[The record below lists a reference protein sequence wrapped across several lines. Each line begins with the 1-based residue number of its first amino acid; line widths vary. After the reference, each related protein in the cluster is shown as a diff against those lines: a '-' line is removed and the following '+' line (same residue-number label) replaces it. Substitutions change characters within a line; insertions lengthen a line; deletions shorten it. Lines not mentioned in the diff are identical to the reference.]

1 MKKVFTPEETKRFLL
16 NGMKVIHDIAV
27 DTMGPH
33 GKLILINEHGNVSF
47 SKDGAR
53 VTSSLSNL
61 DALNEIEQ
69 CGASLMIEA
78 SKKMSEISGDGSTTV
93 VKLSYEICKA
103 CASLLTSFRSR
114 DIQNELMQFRSKAI
128 KALDSIKKSI
138 NIDEVKKIATISSN
152 NNEEIGSL
160 VHELMKTLGPQGVF
174 LVEQSYDNQNRIEIK
189 KGFSLDNGPASEH
202 FFQRLKQQDNTMK
215 IVMEKP
221 IILTMKGSFSNLG
234 LYIPLLENVSKNQHN
249 LVIIADDFSQ
259 EAIASITLN
268 VARGILKCVLI
279 KTPGYG
285 SDKEH
290 MLEDLSIF
298 VGSTI
303 ISEPDLSSGIT
314 SLDMSY
320 FGGCN
325 KITIT
330 PKGSIISEGHN
341 NNELLQSRIQY
352 LQSKHDNTQ
361 SSYERD
367 MISKRIARLSCGI
380 GTLYAENKFT
390 KELIE
395 DAIQASI
402 KSLKEGVVPG
412 CGMDFL
418 NIKDIIDEAPK
429 NHINNI
435 SIALS
440 YTLESVCKQV
450 LSNAQMPVDLIIHEA
465 RQSSFQLIPNALTGE
480 MVSRDE
486 IINPYVTTKEAIN
499 IAVETAMKF
508 INSSYGVC
516 HTETKKDTP
525 SNGMEY

>member
-1 MKKVFTPEETKRFLL
+1 
-16 NGMKVIHDIAV
+16 
-27 DTMGPH
+27 
-33 GKLILINEHGNVSF
+33 
-47 SKDGAR
+47 
-53 VTSSLSNL
+53 
-61 DALNEIEQ
+61 
-69 CGASLMIEA
+69 
-78 SKKMSEISGDGSTTV
+78 
-93 VKLSYEICKA
+93 
-103 CASLLTSFRSR
+103 
-114 DIQNELMQFRSKAI
+114 
-128 KALDSIKKSI
+128 
-138 NIDEVKKIATISSN
+138 
-152 NNEEIGSL
+152 
-160 VHELMKTLGPQGVF
+160 
-174 LVEQSYDNQNRIEIK
+174 
-189 KGFSLDNGPASEH
+189 
-202 FFQRLKQQDNTMK
+202 
-215 IVMEKP
+215 MEKP

-320 FGGCN
+320 FGSCG

-330 PKGSIISEGHN
+330 PKGSIISEGRN
-341 NNELLQSRIQY
+341 DNELLQSRIEY

-361 SSYERD
+361 STYEKD
-367 MISKRIARLSCGI
+367 MIAKRIARLSCGI

-402 KSLKEGVVPG
+402 KSLKEGVVAG

-418 NIKDIIDEAPK
+418 NIKDIIDLK
-429 NHINNI
+429 GHINNI
-435 SIALS
+435 FIALS
-440 YTLESVCKQV
+440 HTLESVCKQV
-450 LSNAQMPVDLIIHEA
+450 LSNAQVPVDMMMHET
-465 RQSSFQLIPNALTGE
+465 RQSGFKLIPNALTGK
-480 MVSRDE
+480 MVPRDE

-499 IAVETAMKF
+499 IAVDTAMKF

-525 SNGMEY
+525 SNGIEY

>member
-1 MKKVFTPEETKRFLL
+1 MKKVYTPEETKRFLL

-27 DTMGPH
+27 DTMGPY

-53 VTSSLSNL
+53 VTSSLNNL
-61 DALNEIEQ
+61 DSLNDIEK

-103 CASLLTSFRSR
+103 CISLLTSFRSR
-114 DIQNELMQFRSKAI
+114 DIQQTLVEFRDESI

-138 NIDEVKKIATISSN
+138 DIDGIKKIATISSN

-160 VHELMKTLGPQGVF
+160 VHELIKTLGSQGVF

-189 KGFSLDNGPASEH
+189 KGFSLDNGPTSEH
-202 FFQRLKQQDNTMK
+202 FFQRLKQDNTMK
-215 IVMEKP
+215 ITMDKP

-234 LYIPLLENVSKNQHN
+234 LYIPLLENASKNQHN

-268 VARGILKCVLI
+268 VTRGILKCVLI

-290 MLEDLSIF
+290 MLEDLAIF

-303 ISEPDLSSGIT
+303 LSEPDLSSGIT
-314 SLDMSY
+314 SLDMNY
-320 FGGCN
+320 FGGCD

-330 PKGSIISEGHN
+330 PKGTIISEGHN
-341 NNELLQSRIQY
+341 DHNLLQSRIEY
-352 LQSKHDNTQ
+352 LKSKYENTQ
-361 SSYERD
+361 SSYEKE

-380 GTLYAENKFT
+380 GTLYAENKFM

-412 CGMDFL
+412 CGVDFL
-418 NIKDIIDEAPK
+418 HIRYIIDQKPR
-429 NHINNI
+429 NNVFV
-435 SIALS
+435 ALS
-440 YTLESVCKQV
+440 NTLESVYKQV
-450 LSNAQMPVDLIIHEA
+450 LSNAQLPVDLLIHETKQA
-465 RQSSFQLIPNALTGE
+465 NFQLVPNALNSR
-480 MVSRDE
+480 MVSKDE

-499 IAVETAMKF
+499 ISIDTAIKF
-508 INSSYGVC
+508 VISSYGVC
-516 HTETKKDTP
+516 HTEDKKD
-525 SNGMEY
+525 SNNNGIEY

>member
-1 MKKVFTPEETKRFLL
+1 MKKVYAPEETKRFLL

-53 VTSSLSNL
+53 VTSSLNNL

-114 DIQNELMQFRSKAI
+114 DIQKELMNFKLETI
-128 KALDSIKKSI
+128 KALDSIKRSI
-138 NIDEVKKIATISSN
+138 DIDEVKKIATISSN

-160 VHELMKTLGPQGVF
+160 VHELIKTLGPQGVF
-174 LVEQSYDNQNRIEIK
+174 LVEQSYDNQNRIEIR

-202 FFQRLKQQDNTMK
+202 FFQRLKQDNTMK
-215 IVMEKP
+215 ILMEKP

-320 FGGCN
+320 FGSCN

-330 PKGSIISEGHN
+330 PKSSIISEGRN
-341 NNELLQSRIQY
+341 DNELLQSRIQY
-352 LQSKHDNTQ
+352 LKSKHDNTQ
-361 SSYERD
+361 SSYERE
-367 MISKRIARLSCGI
+367 MIAKRIARLSCGI

-402 KSLKEGVVPG
+402 KSLKEGVVAG

-418 NIKDIIDEAPK
+418 NIKDIIDLK
-429 NHINNI
+429 GHINNI
-435 SIALS
+435 FIALS
-440 YTLESVCKQV
+440 HTLESVCKQV
-450 LSNAQMPVDLIIHEA
+450 LSNAQVPVDMMIHET
-465 RQSSFQLIPNALTGE
+465 RQSGFKLIPNALTGK

-499 IAVETAMKF
+499 IAVDTAMKF